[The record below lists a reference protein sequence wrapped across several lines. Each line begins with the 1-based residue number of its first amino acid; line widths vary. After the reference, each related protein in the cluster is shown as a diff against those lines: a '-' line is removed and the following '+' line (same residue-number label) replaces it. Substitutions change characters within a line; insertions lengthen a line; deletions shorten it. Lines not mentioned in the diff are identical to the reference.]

1 LINSTDAEPEPDPDP
16 YIRTYGFRSRRP
28 VTTDIP
34 DPDPQHLPHTAMYF
48 LLNYQYVCM
57 LGGRDHSVGPGA
69 DLQRSGAGHAQVCQG
84 RLAAQ
89 VWRSEI
95 S

>member
-1 LINSTDAEPEPDPDP
+1 
-16 YIRTYGFRSRRP
+16 
-28 VTTDIP
+28 
-34 DPDPQHLPHTAMYF
+34 
-48 LLNYQYVCM
+48 M
-57 LGGRDHSVGPGA
+57 LGGRDHRVGPGA

>member
-1 LINSTDAEPEPDPDP
+1 
-16 YIRTYGFRSRRP
+16 
-28 VTTDIP
+28 
-34 DPDPQHLPHTAMYF
+34 
-48 LLNYQYVCM
+48 M
-57 LGGRDHSVGPGA
+57 LGRRDYRVGPGA

-89 VWRSEI
+89 VRRSEI